1 MCTFPAEVQP
11 GAALLS
17 FQQFYR
23 DYHGME
29 TAGGSTVW
37 YRTLALW
44 PVTVGFEAQFGTDS
58 GNGHL
63 TLLNLVFSFVK

>member
-29 TAGGSTVW
+29 TAG
-37 YRTLALW
+37 A
-44 PVTVGFEAQFGTDS
+44 AQCGT
-58 GNGHL
+58 GRWLYGQ
-63 TLLNLVFSFVK
+63 LL